1 MQSVS
6 LVYLSSKRKKII
18 NNFPIT
24 VITIFLSY
32 ARRSFSSAKSF
43 GKQSHNWIGGNFHGD
58 GTRELQNVSVIP
70 LNIYFFVLFPFSSL
84 IAQSFLS
91 TNAVEFMN
99 ESETIWFI
107 ISLENENFTHTDA
120 ELEAHGNRL
129 KSWWWPFHIKTF
141 NYRNYFVKLYSS
153 RHFFSFNERN
163 FPHARVAAWIRSHLL
178 ALSLLFSFIKI
189 SCFYRDF
196 LLGLRLASTVFIHNF
211 FSNWQMKVTRWWCR
225 LTSRETFWHYRQL
238 EIYKGNDEA
247 PVTIQLVSDKV
258 FHSKFRFEIERVISL
273 NFYIL
278 SNVKFYNKRTTGLEN
293 IINRSPA

>member
-84 IAQSFLS
+84 ITQSFLS

-129 KSWWWPFHIKTF
+129 KSWWWPIHIKTF
-141 NYRNYFVKLYSS
+141 NYRNYFEWKKLSSCSGRCLNSIPFISSLIAFFIHKNFMFLPWFSTRTSACFDRLHSQLFLELTNESHEMMMPIDVSRNILTLSPIGDLQRKWRGS
-153 RHFFSFNERN
+153 RH
-163 FPHARVAAWIRSHLL
+163 
-178 ALSLLFSFIKI
+178 
-189 SCFYRDF
+189 
-196 LLGLRLASTVFIHNF
+196 
-211 FSNWQMKVTRWWCR
+211 
-225 LTSRETFWHYRQL
+225 
-238 EIYKGNDEA
+238 
-247 PVTIQLVSDKV
+247 
-258 FHSKFRFEIERVISL
+258 HSACVW
-273 NFYIL
+273 
-278 SNVKFYNKRTTGLEN
+278 
-293 IINRSPA
+293 